1 MSGAYERDAKVL
13 IGDEAWTK
21 ITNAASSGRISAQ
34 QMKDVAW
41 ALPTDR
47 DKDKIGAEHE
57 RRMNEKGT
65 KPNETE
71 MKNILKDW
79 FYHGDMPEERGEA
92 LEVLIKAFGEN
103 GNKPLARD
111 LRKIKVKYF
120 QFKDYKSA
128 SFPIR
133 SFWLLLAAV
142 ARVRQLEV
150 VDHPNSQ
157 TGYFQRQH
165 HQASHTQLSQGLP

>member
-57 RRMNEKGT
+57 IRMKEKGT

-79 FYHGDMPEERGEA
+79 FYHGDMPEERVEA
-92 LEVLIKAFGEN
+92 LEVLIKVFDEN

-111 LRKIKVKYF
+111 LRKIKVKY
-120 QFKDYKSA
+120 
-128 SFPIR
+128 
-133 SFWLLLAAV
+133 LLLKGFNSKSTN
-142 ARVRQLEV
+142 RQVFLLGAFGF
-150 VDHPNSQ
+150 SWQ
-157 TGYFQRQH
+157 Q
-165 HQASHTQLSQGLP
+165 

>member
-57 RRMNEKGT
+57 IRMNEKGT

-92 LEVLIKAFGEN
+92 LEVLIKVFGEN

-111 LRKIKVKYF
+111 LRKIKVKY
-120 QFKDYKSA
+120 
-128 SFPIR
+128 
-133 SFWLLLAAV
+133 LLLKGFNSKSTN
-142 ARVRQLEV
+142 RQVFLLGAFGFSWQQWPECG
-150 VDHPNSQ
+150 NC
-157 TGYFQRQH
+157 R
-165 HQASHTQLSQGLP
+165 

>member
-1 MSGAYERDAKVL
+1 MSGAHERDAKVL

-57 RRMNEKGT
+57 IRMNEKGT

-71 MKNILKDW
+71 MKNILADW
-79 FYHGDMPEERGEA
+79 LQYGDMPEKRGEV
-92 LEVLIKAFGEN
+92 LDVLINVLGE
-103 GNKPLARD
+103 NKPLVGD
-111 LRKIKVKYF
+111 LRKT
-120 QFKDYKSA
+120 KDNPEQVTI
-128 SFPIR
+128 F
-133 SFWLLLAAV
+133 
-142 ARVRQLEV
+142 
-150 VDHPNSQ
+150 
-157 TGYFQRQH
+157 
-165 HQASHTQLSQGLP
+165 

>member
-1 MSGAYERDAKVL
+1 MLSDWYRLQAFELSTDVAEKQLKTIFSHLDVVIPSFSMAQPFNQPASYERKVKDL

-21 ITNAASSGRISAQ
+21 IINTASSGRISAQ

-47 DKDKIGAEHE
+47 AKDKIGAEHE
-57 RRMNEKGT
+57 IRMNEKGT

-79 FYHGDMPEERGEA
+79 FSHGDMPEERGEA
-92 LEVLIKAFGEN
+92 LEVLIKAFDEN

-111 LRKIKVKYF
+111 LRKIKVKYLLQSL
-120 QFKDYKSA
+120 QFKDY
-128 SFPIR
+128 
-133 SFWLLLAAV
+133 
-142 ARVRQLEV
+142 
-150 VDHPNSQ
+150 
-157 TGYFQRQH
+157 
-165 HQASHTQLSQGLP
+165 

>member
-21 ITNAASSGRISAQ
+21 IINAASSGRISAQ

-65 KPNETE
+65 KGSLQN
-71 MKNILKDW
+71 KFSVK
-79 FYHGDMPEERGEA
+79 
-92 LEVLIKAFGEN
+92 V
-103 GNKPLARD
+103 GNLA
-111 LRKIKVKYF
+111 
-120 QFKDYKSA
+120 QPA
-128 SFPIR
+128 
-133 SFWLLLAAV
+133 
-142 ARVRQLEV
+142 
-150 VDHPNSQ
+150 
-157 TGYFQRQH
+157 
-165 HQASHTQLSQGLP
+165 

>member
-1 MSGAYERDAKVL
+1 MSGAYERDAKDL

-57 RRMNEKGT
+57 IRMNEKGT

-92 LEVLIKAFGEN
+92 LEVLIKVFDEN

-111 LRKIKVKYF
+111 LRKIKVKY
-120 QFKDYKSA
+120 
-128 SFPIR
+128 
-133 SFWLLLAAV
+133 LLLKGFNSKSTN
-142 ARVRQLEV
+142 RQVFLLGAFGF
-150 VDHPNSQ
+150 SW
-157 TGYFQRQH
+157 
-165 HQASHTQLSQGLP
+165 HQ

>member
-1 MSGAYERDAKVL
+1 MSGAYEREAKDL

-57 RRMNEKGT
+57 IRMNEKGT

-79 FYHGDMPEERGEA
+79 FYHGDMPEERVEA
-92 LEVLIKAFGEN
+92 LEVLIKAFDEN

-120 QFKDYKSA
+120 QFKDKNRQV
-128 SFPIR
+128 F
-133 SFWLLLAAV
+133 LLGAFGFSWQQWPECGNW
-142 ARVRQLEV
+142 RWWII
-150 VDHPNSQ
+150 Q
-157 TGYFQRQH
+157 T
-165 HQASHTQLSQGLP
+165 LK

>member
-1 MSGAYERDAKVL
+1 MPSPHERDAENL
-13 IGDEAWTK
+13 IGEAAWTK

-57 RRMNEKGT
+57 IRMNEKGT

-79 FYHGDMPEERGEA
+79 FYHGDMPEERVEA
-92 LEVLIKAFGEN
+92 LEVLIKVFGEN

-111 LRKIKVKYF
+111 LRKIKVKYLLQSL

-133 SFWLLLAAV
+133 SLWLLLAAV

-150 VDHPNSQ
+150 VDHPNFQ
-157 TGYFQRQH
+157 TG
-165 HQASHTQLSQGLP
+165 

>member
-120 QFKDYKSA
+120 QF
-128 SFPIR
+128 
-133 SFWLLLAAV
+133 
-142 ARVRQLEV
+142 
-150 VDHPNSQ
+150 
-157 TGYFQRQH
+157 
-165 HQASHTQLSQGLP
+165 

>member
-57 RRMNEKGT
+57 IRMNEKGT

-79 FYHGDMPEERGEA
+79 FYHGDMPEERVEDDFDR
-92 LEVLIKAFGEN
+92 EPYWVNPAFEKFNRTYHETMPYEQGW
-103 GNKPLARD
+103 R
-111 LRKIKVKYF
+111 R
-120 QFKDYKSA
+120 
-128 SFPIR
+128 
-133 SFWLLLAAV
+133 
-142 ARVRQLEV
+142 
-150 VDHPNSQ
+150 
-157 TGYFQRQH
+157 GYQEDQV
-165 HQASHTQLSQGLP
+165 Q